1 MWQKTI
7 GTDEF
12 QIMKTSAEDYRG
24 HEIKFTETADGCVA
38 DVYTS
43 ASPDPI
49 RRFKGKTKDHARKQ
63 AHAYIDAMVS

>member
-1 MWQKTI
+1 MI

-12 QIMKTSAEDYRG
+12 RIVKNSVEDYRD
-24 HEIKFTETADGCVA
+24 HEIKFMEMTDGCVA

-49 RRFKGKTKDHARKQ
+49 RRFKGKTKAHARLQ
-63 AHAYIDAMVS
+63 AHAYIDARVS

>member
-1 MWQKTI
+1 MI
-7 GTDEF
+7 GKDEF
-12 QIMKTSAEDYRG
+12 RFMKTSTEDYRD

-43 ASPDPI
+43 ASPDKI

-63 AHAYIDAMVS
+63 AHAYIDARVS